1 MLNVLLIVFVI
12 TLFYIG
18 IANRLKS
25 YIKALAFQGF
35 LLFGIAI
42 FKLIEID
49 PYILGF
55 ILLETVVVKAIALP
69 WFLNRIIKRN
79 RITREAEPFLP
90 NFVSLLIITLAL
102 VLAFVLSKNITGFI
116 DNRFFFIA
124 SITTLFTG
132 VYISVS
138 RKKIITQVMGYM
150 VIENGVFLFSLAVG
164 TEMPMLVN
172 AGILLDVFASVFLLG
187 IFVNKIGDLIKQD
200 ESESLSSLKD

>member
-55 ILLETVVVKAIALP
+55 ILLETVVL
-69 WFLNRIIKRN
+69 
-79 RITREAEPFLP
+79 
-90 NFVSLLIITLAL
+90 
-102 VLAFVLSKNITGFI
+102 
-116 DNRFFFIA
+116 
-124 SITTLFTG
+124 
-132 VYISVS
+132 
-138 RKKIITQVMGYM
+138 
-150 VIENGVFLFSLAVG
+150 
-164 TEMPMLVN
+164 
-172 AGILLDVFASVFLLG
+172 
-187 IFVNKIGDLIKQD
+187 
-200 ESESLSSLKD
+200 